1 MSLRLLLL
9 TLVSVALSATAQIAF
24 KLGAGRATGGLGAA
38 GAVATAVAML
48 TNYYV
53 VAGLFL
59 YGLSAL
65 LWLVVLARQ
74 DLSVAYPFVGLG
86 FVITSIAGAML
97 FNEHMTPMRVLG
109 TALVT
114 LGVVLVGMSAS
125 K

>member
-1 MSLRLLLL
+1 MNLRLLLL
-9 TLVSVALSATAQIAF
+9 TLASVALSATAQIAF
-24 KLGAGRATGGLGAA
+24 KLGAGRATGGLGTASA
-38 GAVATAVAML
+38 FATAVAML

-53 VAGLFL
+53 VAGLLL
-59 YGLSAL
+59 YGFSAL

-86 FVITSIAGAML
+86 FVITSFAGAML
-97 FNEHMTPMRVLG
+97 FNEPMTPMRLLG

-114 LGVVLVGMSAS
+114 LGVVLVGMSAT